1 MTESIA
7 HSSFGYEPSPPT
19 SLAGW
24 EQLGRSIVSR
34 RVDRLS
40 ILRGDNRSS
49 IKSAP
54 QHLDAS
60 LLAERRALDDAWAR
74 ELSALIA
81 MKRTPTP
88 EAIAVAE
95 AARTA
100 TGRIVTR
107 IEMTKAMTF
116 DGLKERD
123 HLVIWGALTHDIPVA
138 IVLAGGYAQSVED
151 TVTIH
156 ANTASVAREILE
168 KRAMAR

>member
-54 QHLDAS
+54 QHLDSS

-107 IEMTKAMTF
+107 IEMAKAMTF
-116 DGLKERD
+116 DGLKVQARA
-123 HLVIWGALTHDIPVA
+123 ALWRRRGEP
-138 IVLAGGYAQSVED
+138 LPGEGSSYFAGG
-151 TVTIH
+151 
-156 ANTASVAREILE
+156 
-168 KRAMAR
+168 RAGSSALCQA